1 MTYVQIFISSGYRKV
16 NNYMESNNKRRLK
29 FEELAEKRVNDLIKK
44 MKLLGNL
51 SNRSNYDY
59 TDEHVK
65 QILSVV
71 REEFK
76 ELERKFTTTQAG
88 RERFTFR

>member
-1 MTYVQIFISSGYRKV
+1 
-16 NNYMESNNKRRLK
+16 MESNNKRRLK

-44 MKLLGNL
+44 IKLLGNL

-76 ELERKFTTTQAG
+76 ELERRFTTPQAG
-88 RERFTFR
+88 RQKFTFK

>member
-1 MTYVQIFISSGYRKV
+1 
-16 NNYMESNNKRRLK
+16 MEENKKRRLK
-29 FEELAEKRVNDLIKK
+29 FEELAEKRVNDLVKK

-65 QILSVV
+65 QIISVV

-88 RERFTFR
+88 REKFTFK

>member
-1 MTYVQIFISSGYRKV
+1 
-16 NNYMESNNKRRLK
+16 
-29 FEELAEKRVNDLIKK
+29 